1 MKRAF
6 SVVQAVALAVTAVA
20 VAGCEEA
27 PQQKVERVRAIKPYY
42 VSEPAGG
49 DVRRYS
55 GTIIAAN
62 TSVLSFAVSGT
73 VKTVDVN
80 PGDRVKANQVLATL
94 DPKSYELNVKEAQA
108 EVQSQRAELK
118 RVRQEIARKRELFKR
133 GWIAKAAFEKTA
145 AELDVAEGGL
155 NLAGSRLG
163 LAERDLAKTRL
174 RAPFDG
180 IISERTVDPFAE
192 VSTGQKLFQIDSEG
206 VLEVEMSISD
216 SVIGRLSVG
225 APVSID
231 ATTVPGCGCT
241 GRITEIGVHAS
252 AANAVTVKA
261 AILKSVG
268 DLLPGMAVDVSVV
281 LSGEN
286 GSRGFLVPLVAIA
299 PGDDKARGYV
309 FKFDQTKGV
318 VRRTPVVG
326 KGGADGNL
334 IGISEGVEAG
344 DILAAAGVS
353 LLRDGQRVRLLGQ

>member
-1 MKRAF
+1 MKRAL
-6 SVVQAVALAVTAVA
+6 SIVQVVALAVTVVA
-20 VAGCEEA
+20 VAGCDEA

-62 TSVLSFAVSGT
+62 TSALGFAVSGT

-80 PGDRVKANQVLATL
+80 RGDRVTARQVLATL
-94 DPKSYELNVKEAQA
+94 DPKDYELNVKAAQA
-108 EVQSQRAELK
+108 ELRSQRAELK
-118 RVRQEIARKRELFKR
+118 QVRQEIARKKELFKR

-145 AELDVAEGGL
+145 AQLGVAEEGL
-155 NLAGSRLG
+155 NLARSRLG

-180 IISERTVDPFAE
+180 IISERSVDPHAE
-192 VSTGQKLFQIDSEG
+192 VSTGQKLFQIDTEG
-206 VLEVEMSISD
+206 VLEVELSISD

-241 GRITEIGVHAS
+241 GRVTEIGARAG
-252 AANAVTVKA
+252 AANAVPVKA
-261 AILKSVG
+261 SILKSVG
-268 DLLPGMAVDVSVV
+268 NLLPGMAVDVSVV
-281 LSGEN
+281 FSGEN

-309 FKFDQTKGV
+309 FKFNQAKGV
-318 VRRTPVVG
+318 VRKTPVVG
-326 KGGADGNL
+326 KGGVGGNFV
-334 IGISEGVEAG
+334 GVSEGVEAG

-353 LLRDGQRVRLLGQ
+353 LLRDGQRVKLLGQ